1 MKKDEL
7 FKLAMMSGRY
17 KSKSWIIS
25 VFSLLKEYV
34 KNPSTPYSVTI
45 IDNQW
50 KVWDNNVNEFVTIE
64 ELDGKP
70 CDINKPIYRF
80 NEELMID
87 NRVMNYIDH
96 EPVKTTYG
104 RLLVNYILLIYPFGK
119 KIKYINGEIKV
130 KNIEALITP
139 ILVDN
144 DSKEA
149 NDPSK
154 ITVSELNVFSQA
166 CGQMEGFTQL
176 CVPAATK
183 KSITTNP
190 LIKER
195 INQLKEEYKDSLNDP
210 VTIAK
215 IDAEVE
221 KLDREWI
228 KGDPSERFF
237 LNDKAFNV
245 SRKKLYG
252 IYGGEA
258 GLNEGGELDFIDKP
272 LAEGIDVT
280 KLPTLAN
287 ALRSGSYDRGTQ
299 TALGGVAVKQFFRIF
314 QNSNIIEKDCGTKVG
329 VSRKIDS
336 INKSR
341 FIGLYQIVN
350 GKPELITED
359 NINGLIDKTISIRT
373 PATCKTPLT
382 DYCEICMGEENAKNK
397 SGLGASASAIGSNF
411 MILFLKKFHG
421 TSLKTIRLNLLED
434 IA

>member
-1 MKKDEL
+1 
-7 FKLAMMSGRY
+7 
-17 KSKSWIIS
+17 
-25 VFSLLKEYV
+25 
-34 KNPSTPYSVTI
+34 
-45 IDNQW
+45 
-50 KVWDNNVNEFVTIE
+50 
-64 ELDGKP
+64 
-70 CDINKPIYRF
+70 
-80 NEELMID
+80 
-87 NRVMNYIDH
+87 
-96 EPVKTTYG
+96 
-104 RLLVNYILLIYPFGK
+104 
-119 KIKYINGEIKV
+119 
-130 KNIEALITP
+130 
-139 ILVDN
+139 
-144 DSKEA
+144 
-149 NDPSK
+149 
-154 ITVSELNVFSQA
+154 
-166 CGQMEGFTQL
+166 MEGFAQL

-258 GLNEGGELDFIDKP
+258 GLNDGGELDFIDKP

-341 FIGLYQIVN
+341 FIGLYQI
-350 GKPELITED
+350 G
-359 NINGLIDKTISIRT
+359 
-373 PATCKTPLT
+373 
-382 DYCEICMGEENAKNK
+382 
-397 SGLGASASAIGSNF
+397 
-411 MILFLKKFHG
+411 
-421 TSLKTIRLNLLED
+421 
-434 IA
+434 

>member
-1 MKKDEL
+1 
-7 FKLAMMSGRY
+7 
-17 KSKSWIIS
+17 
-25 VFSLLKEYV
+25 
-34 KNPSTPYSVTI
+34 
-45 IDNQW
+45 
-50 KVWDNNVNEFVTIE
+50 
-64 ELDGKP
+64 
-70 CDINKPIYRF
+70 
-80 NEELMID
+80 
-87 NRVMNYIDH
+87 
-96 EPVKTTYG
+96 
-104 RLLVNYILLIYPFGK
+104 LIYPFGK

-144 DSKEA
+144 DSEA
-149 NDPSK
+149 NDPNK
-154 ITVSELNVFSQA
+154 ITVKELNVFSQA

-237 LNDKAFNV
+237 LKDKAFNV

-411 MILFLKKFHG
+411 MILFLKSMHG
-421 TSLKTIRLNLLED
+421 RSLKTSKIDILED
-434 IA
+434 IS